1 MSNRQRSFG
10 ESRRR
15 GWGMGLYRNR
25 SEGWIGGVCAGLAA
39 HWDVPNWVVRL
50 AAVALLM
57 FTGSL
62 AFWLYVIAWVAI
74 APKASRWSELPEE
87 EVEIEME
94 YDEDRH
100 AFRRK
105 TVFRYTDAPAER
117 VLPSFPALVTM
128 PHATPRTLCSR
139 SLFCAPC
146 TSPVPASTPS
156 AARP

>member
-87 EVEIEME
+87 EVEVEME

-100 AFRRK
+100 TYRRK
-105 TVFRYTDAPAER
+105 TVFRYTC
-117 VLPSFPALVTM
+117 LLY
-128 PHATPRTLCSR
+128 
-139 SLFCAPC
+139 
-146 TSPVPASTPS
+146 TSPSP
-156 AARP
+156 RD

>member
-1 MSNRQRSFG
+1 MSNRQRGFG
-10 ESRRR
+10 ESRRS

-62 AFWLYVIAWVAI
+62 AFWLYVIAWVGI
-74 APKASRWSELPEE
+74 APKASRWSDFPEE

-100 AFRRK
+100 THRRK
-105 TVFRYTDAPAER
+105 TVFRSTDAPAER
-117 VLPSFPALVTM
+117 VRKAKERVIKAASRIEAMESYVT
-128 PHATPRTLCSR
+128 SR
-139 SLFCAPC
+139 QYDLNREFLKL
-146 TSPVPASTPS
+146 
-156 AARP
+156 

>member
-62 AFWLYVIAWVAI
+62 AFWLYVIAWVGI
-74 APKASRWSELPEE
+74 APKASRWSELPDE

-94 YDEDRH
+94 EEFAEEDPV
-100 AFRRK
+100 AEI
-105 TVFRYTDAPAER
+105 VEVAGSPVAAPAPEE
-117 VLPSFPALVTM
+117 PFT
-128 PHATPRTLCSR
+128 HNLC
-139 SLFCAPC
+139 CAR
-146 TSPVPASTPS
+146 
-156 AARP
+156 ARPSSPRAPGGC

>member
-10 ESRRR
+10 ESRRL

-25 SEGWIGGVCAGLAA
+25 SDGWLGGVCAGLAA

-57 FTGSL
+57 FTGAL

-94 YDEDRH
+94 YDEH
-100 AFRRK
+100 LNTYRRK
-105 TVFRYTDAPAER
+105 TVFGNTDSPTER
-117 VLPSFPALVTM
+117 VRNAKERMAKAASRVEAMERYVTS
-128 PHATPRTLCSR
+128 RQYDLNRECSK
-139 SLFCAPC
+139 L
-146 TSPVPASTPS
+146 
-156 AARP
+156 

>member
-1 MSNRQRSFG
+1 MD
-10 ESRRR
+10 RRR
-15 GWGMGLYRNR
+15 LCRPR
-25 SEGWIGGVCAGLAA
+25 CALGCA
-39 HWDVPNWVVRL
+39 HWVVRL

-87 EVEIEME
+87 EVEVEME

-100 AFRRK
+100 TYRRK

-117 VLPSFPALVTM
+117 VRKAKERWPRRPVALSHGALRDV
-128 PHATPRTLCSR
+128 P
-139 SLFCAPC
+139 
-146 TSPVPASTPS
+146 PV
-156 AARP
+156 

>member
-1 MSNRQRSFG
+1 MSDSRRSFG

-25 SEGWIGGVCAGLAA
+25 SEGWVGGVCAGLAA

-62 AFWLYVIAWVAI
+62 AFWLYVLAWVGI
-74 APKASRWSELPEE
+74 APKASRWSELHDE
-87 EVEIEME
+87 EIEIDME

-100 AFRRK
+100 TYRRK

-117 VLPSFPALVTM
+117 VRKAKERVAKAAYRIEAMERYVT
-128 PHATPRTLCSR
+128 SR
-139 SLFCAPC
+139 KYDLNREFSRL
-146 TSPVPASTPS
+146 
-156 AARP
+156 